1 MQRIFKKQCQQCY
14 KNRVMKAR
22 YFWVVMILTIAG
34 CKKETGRLT
43 SNLQG
48 TWELVSSDG
57 AWIGHRDYNPGNG
70 NTLQF
75 SGNKYSQTMKT
86 TDTTYHF
93 SGTFTVYKGKPC
105 DSAKEQTLLK
115 MNSDDASSFSL
126 YDAKL
131 TIGTTE
137 CILDGGSST
146 YRKIQ

>member
-1 MQRIFKKQCQQCY
+1 MR
-14 KNRVMKAR
+14 AG
-22 YFWVVMILTIAG
+22 YFWVEMILTIAN
-34 CKKETGRLT
+34 CKKETAMLA

-57 AWIGHRDYNPGNG
+57 AWMGYRDYNPGNG

-75 SGNKYSQTMKT
+75 NGNKYSQTMKT
-86 TDTTYHF
+86 MDTAYHF

-105 DSAKEQTLLK
+105 DSAKEQTLIK
-115 MNSDDASSFSL
+115 MNSDDANSISQ
-126 YDAKL
+126 YDGNL
-131 TIGTTE
+131 TISTTE